1 MLLLRLIVSTL
12 NLLGIQL
19 NLRYA
24 QQKVFLGFEGNLE
37 HDLSKPY
44 GTPRKLMKELTQRHN
59 NSVTRRSRLV
69 ATPRT
74 VASLLS
80 PPEPQ

>member
-1 MLLLRLIVSTL
+1 MLLLLLIVFAL

-19 NLRYA
+19 YLRYA
-24 QQKVFLGFEGNLE
+24 RQKALLGFEKNLE
-37 HDLSKPY
+37 HNFSKPD

-59 NSVTRRSRLV
+59 NSVTRRSHLV
-69 ATPRT
+69 STPRT